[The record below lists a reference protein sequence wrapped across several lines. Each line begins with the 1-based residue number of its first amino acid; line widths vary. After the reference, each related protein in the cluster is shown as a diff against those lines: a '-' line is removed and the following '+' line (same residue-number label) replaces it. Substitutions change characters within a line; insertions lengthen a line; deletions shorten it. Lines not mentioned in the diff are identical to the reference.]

1 MMSSKMSRIH
11 RRILFKNPF
20 CPENS
25 RRAKNRNFYKMYWI
39 RNIQSKPQRAEFKKE
54 CAVIVAHPDDESLWA
69 GGVMLMNRRRRWKI
83 VTVCRGGDPDRAP
96 RFYRAA
102 ERYGAV
108 GIMADLDD
116 GPRQA
121 PLNPFAVEQAIV
133 SLVGGGEYGCVYT
146 HSPFGEYTRHR
157 RHEETGKAVL
167 ALWEQ
172 QALRI
177 GQLWVFAYEDDGGG
191 GLPRAVRNAHKELAL
206 PENVWRQK
214 RAIITDTYGFAEDS
228 FEARATPRAE
238 AFWVFD
244 TPECMRAWMNRKSR
258 QA

>member
-1 MMSSKMSRIH
+1 MH
-11 RRILFKNPF
+11 
-20 CPENS
+20 
-25 RRAKNRNFYKMYWI
+25 WI
-39 RNIQSKPQRAEFKKE
+39 RNIQCNSRLHDSEKE

-69 GGVMLMNRRRRWKI
+69 GGVLLMNRRRRWKI
-83 VTVCRGGDPDRAP
+83 VTLCRGGDADRAA
-96 RFYRAA
+96 RFHRAA

-116 GPRQA
+116 GPGQD
-121 PLNPFAVEQAIV
+121 PLNPAAVQQAIV
-133 SLVGGGEYGCVYT
+133 SLVGGAEYGCVYT

-167 ALWEQ
+167 DLWEQ

-177 GQLWVFAYEDDGGG
+177 HQLWVFAYEDDGGRT
-191 GLPRAVRNAHKELAL
+191 LPCAIRNAHKELAL

-214 RAIITDTYGFAEDS
+214 RAIITDMYGYAEDS
-228 FEARATPRAE
+228 FEVRTTPRAE

-244 TPECMRAWMNRKSR
+244 SPARMRDWMNRKNS
-258 QA
+258 QV